1 LSIHVGRYRGLQFK
15 KTSDFRCRTPRSFW
29 LSAAPPMCGL
39 VSIKKNWSSLEQ
51 CRRSRTHRRNQ
62 SLPSVRHHVFKS
74 QKYCASLTVFVIK
87 KSSSL
92 HRHQNYRLRSVD
104 SRIYIPLGGGLR
116 SSPVICYHR
125 ALSSSV
131 VASIH
136 RRATNRP
143 GCDKLV
149 ASMSAALKICT
160 LSAFYAIPRPPTQ
173 STRPITSIL
182 LP

>member
-1 LSIHVGRYRGLQFK
+1 MWACVHK
-15 KTSDFRCRTPRSFW
+15 K
-29 LSAAPPMCGL
+29 
-39 VSIKKNWSSLEQ
+39 KWSSLEQ

-173 STRPITSIL
+173 STRSINHVYFAALVRYPARLRHSPHRPEKGLGSARL
-182 LP
+182 LRFQY

>member
-1 LSIHVGRYRGLQFK
+1 
-15 KTSDFRCRTPRSFW
+15 
-29 LSAAPPMCGL
+29 MCGL
-39 VSIKKNWSSLEQ
+39 VSIKNNWSGLEQ
-51 CRRSRTHRRNQ
+51 YRRSRTHQRNQ

-173 STRPITSIL
+173 STRSITSIL
-182 LP
+182 LS

>member
-1 LSIHVGRYRGLQFK
+1 MPTPSVLLSIYSAPGVWGIKNLVPIK
-15 KTSDFRCRTPRSFW
+15 D
-29 LSAAPPMCGL
+29 SAADPVLTEEISRFRPLDIMSSK
-39 VSIKKNWSSLEQ
+39 VKNTVRLLPFSS
-51 CRRSRTHRRNQ
+51 S
-62 SLPSVRHHVFKS
+62 
-74 QKYCASLTVFVIK
+74 K

-173 STRPITSIL
+173 STRSITSIL
-182 LP
+182 PP